1 MHDKKGMMFY
11 RRTLYFA
18 FLAGVCLLAACS
30 EDRKDPQPQ
39 NGSLYQVEKLDEQGF
54 KELIQKRD
62 GKALF
67 LNVWATWCVPC
78 TEEFPDVVRLKNVYK
93 DKNIEFVGVSADY
106 PDEIESKIV
115 PFIRKHKVNFRIYV
129 MNAANEQAFINMVDP
144 DWNGGLPATFL
155 YDENGVKKEY
165 ILGKRDFAFFKERI
179 EQDLNI
185 I

>member
-1 MHDKKGMMFY
+1 MMFH
-11 RRTLYFA
+11 RRTLYFT

-30 EDRKDPQPQ
+30 KDMKDPQAQ
-39 NGSLYQVEKLDEQGF
+39 SESLFQVEKLDEQGF

-78 TEEFPDVVRLKNVYK
+78 AEEFPDVVRLKMAYK
-93 DKNIEFVGVSADY
+93 GKDIEFVGVSADY

-115 PFIRKHKVNFRIYV
+115 PFIKKHKVNFRIYV
-129 MNAANEQAFINMVDP
+129 MNAANDQAFINMVAP
-144 DWNGGLPATFL
+144 AWNGGLPATFL
-155 YDENGVKKEY
+155 YDKNGVKKEY

-179 EQDLNI
+179 EEDLDI